1 MLGADSVERASEL
14 TNGAMVT
21 VDVATEPNL
30 KGQQH
35 ALGTGPMLV
44 RQGKLHEV
52 TARMSEQKHPRAA
65 IGWNEKY
72 LFFGVSDGRR
82 KAISEGIKLS
92 EMAEFM
98 IALGCDEV
106 INMDGGQSTT
116 LILNGEILNAQ
127 TPGSKH
133 EVANGVVVLRRPAV
147 DDDEDVEK

>member
-1 MLGADSVERASEL
+1 VNL
-14 TNGAMVT
+14 TNGAVVT
-21 VDVATEPNL
+21 IDVATEPNL

-44 RQGKLHEV
+44 RHGKLHEV

-65 IGWNEKY
+65 IGWNERY
-72 LFFGVSDGRR
+72 LFLGVSDGRR
-82 KAISEGIKLS
+82 KGVSEGIKLS

-98 IALGCDEV
+98 IDLGCDEV

-127 TPGSKH
+127 TPGGKH
-133 EVANGVVVLRRPAV
+133 EVANGVVILRRPIV
-147 DDDEDVEK
+147 DDDDDVEK